1 MKIQVEFKVFNF
13 SISKVSQ
20 KKMVIKF
27 MRKSRLKQ
35 KRTPPFLFEMNEIPK
50 VRDFFSSWF

>member
-20 KKMVIKF
+20 KKNGNQIHEKIQIETKKDSTF
-27 MRKSRLKQ
+27 FIWDEWNTQGQRL
-35 KRTPPFLFEMNEIPK
+35 F
-50 VRDFFSSWF
+50 